1 MLLHF
6 SKVLP
11 LKSSL
16 QNGEQ
21 THQHSRNIHINN
33 QISAVCPTYINNNL
47 LLVNYETKKKDV
59 ALGEFYE
66 LLNC

>member
-1 MLLHF
+1 MTYWNML
-6 SKVLP
+6 LP
-11 LKSSL
+11 LKSPL
-16 QNGEQ
+16 QNREQ
-21 THQHSRNIHINN
+21 INQHSRNIHINN

-47 LLVNYETKKKDV
+47 LLVNYEEKKKDV